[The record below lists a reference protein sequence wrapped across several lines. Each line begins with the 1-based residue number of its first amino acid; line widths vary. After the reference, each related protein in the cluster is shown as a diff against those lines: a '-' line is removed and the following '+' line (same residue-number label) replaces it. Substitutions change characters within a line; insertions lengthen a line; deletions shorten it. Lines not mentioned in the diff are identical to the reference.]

1 MRRHVYPDYASQE
14 EANRQ
19 YAGAI
24 NDISDALN
32 YTGVVSVS
40 SSSDVT
46 VQFGLWL
53 ANATSGAITLTV
65 PPARPHE
72 GKGWTFKKTDAS
84 GNAVT
89 IASASNIDG
98 ASSQALSS
106 QYDSI
111 TIMSDGS
118 VWHITAQV

>member
-24 NDISDALN
+24 NDLSDAFN
-32 YTGVVSVS
+32 YTGVVSVAS
-40 SSSDVT
+40 DSDVSI
-46 VQFGLWL
+46 QFGLWL
-53 ANATSGAITLTV
+53 ADATAGAITLTV

-72 GKGWTFKKTDAS
+72 GKGWTFKKTDSS

-89 IASASNIDG
+89 LSSSSNIDG
-98 ASSQALSS
+98 AATYALSS
-106 QYDSI
+106 QYAAV
-111 TIMSDGS
+111 TIVSDGAN
-118 VWHITAQV
+118 WQITSKV